1 MPFSNNIVNNYQLNS
16 GNTPLLYPVRIVCPQ
31 GVQTNISFPDQF
43 LGRAINLKITN
54 NDGTNAASYDY
65 NLNSVFANLAS
76 GTFATLDNAVVNYLT
91 VIAGADGGTLSQT
104 LTDMGAVT
112 LFSLISGAVDPQTAI
127 NTADISTNATAIAGL
142 TTNKGKWS
150 ATNVATFK
158 TSVIAG
164 VQAGTIEEVT

>member
-54 NDGTNAASYDY
+54 NDGTNAATYDY

-76 GTFATLDNAVVNYLT
+76 GTFATVDNAVINYLT
-91 VIAGADGGTLSQT
+91 VIAGA
-104 LTDMGAVT
+104 
-112 LFSLISGAVDPQTAI
+112 
-127 NTADISTNATAIAGL
+127 
-142 TTNKGKWS
+142 
-150 ATNVATFK
+150 
-158 TSVIAG
+158 
-164 VQAGTIEEVT
+164 AGTVLVEAQVLPATRSEVPIEVQV